1 MYISNLK
8 FSVFWK
14 SYMRNQVKSIKP
26 HNSLYVHSSQ
36 RRQSRANKNRKFSIQ
51 LPLNR
56 SILLSC
62 HSLAEHCQPFCS
74 LQPVATLSF
83 CATFRSLAR
92 SLFFFLSLSQKQ
104 NGAGGREEREE
115 SAQGGRRSVKCRRC
129 SAVSC
134 RRLQPRCSE

>member
-14 SYMRNQVKSIKP
+14 SYMTNQVKSIKH
-26 HNSLYVHSSQ
+26 HNSYVHSSQ

-56 SILLSC
+56 SISLVTHWQNTASHFAAFGLLQ
-62 HSLAEHCQPFCS
+62 HC
-74 LQPVATLSF
+74 LS
-83 CATFRSLAR
+83 AQLSGP
-92 SLFFFLSLSQKQ
+92 SHVLFFFLSLSQKQ

>member
-14 SYMRNQVKSIKP
+14 SYMTNQVKSIKP
-26 HNSLYVHSSQ
+26 HNSYVHSSQ

-92 SLFFFLSLSQKQ
+92 SLLFFVSLTETKWCRRKRRKGRVS
-104 NGAGGREEREE
+104 AGREEEC
-115 SAQGGRRSVKCRRC
+115 QVQ
-129 SAVSC
+129 AVFSGF
-134 RRLQPRCSE
+134 LSSPSTSLL